1 MNAKDKK
8 IITLNAMQLYWEKNV
23 NITLYKLCKVF
34 YSQSQSK
41 RVKTGFDCKNFISF
55 YKSVQKFN
63 KNSPSPLLINPNNI
77 KEIEE
82 PNEYIYIYDAYY

>member
-8 IITLNAMQLYWEKNV
+8 IITLNAMQLYWKKNDE
-23 NITLYKLCKVF
+23 ISLYKLCKIF
-34 YSQSQSK
+34 YSTSKSK

-77 KEIEE
+77 KILEE
-82 PNEYIYIYDAYY
+82 TDEFMNNYNAY